1 MLILPRFRFNVDAVR
16 KFHQIFPRFKRP
28 QIKDVCEKPVK
39 WKINEEKLWQ
49 TLCLGNKVIYFLPS
63 FCRLQLVESEVS
75 EDLPPKDG
83 APYTPFRQFVAPN
96 GDGFPPT
103 TSHGLTGSP
112 CWKSNYHREAWG
124 ALWTLFCR
132 MPAAPPAATR
142 LRIRNVLIMGTVA
155 QQQSPHKSHTQMRR
169 NPKTKDRKL
178 NKNNAKYIG

>member
-1 MLILPRFRFNVDAVR
+1 MPRFRFNVDAVR

-63 FCRLQLVESEVS
+63 FCRLQSLESEVS
-75 EDLPPKDG
+75 EDLLPPRKDG

-103 TSHGLTGSP
+103 TSHGLTGCLAGWLPLLKVQLPQRSLGSTLNSFLP
-112 CWKSNYHREAWG
+112 HARG
-124 ALWTLFCR
+124 ASRSDTL
-132 MPAAPPAATR
+132 AYT
-142 LRIRNVLIMGTVA
+142 
-155 QQQSPHKSHTQMRR
+155 
-169 NPKTKDRKL
+169 
-178 NKNNAKYIG
+178 